1 MSKENYFHFT
11 WRNSTLLWFTEMDRK
26 NYLHEERLCHLVS
39 SYREAP
45 IPSVGTILGWRSESS
60 KIFHFSSRSKKK
72 STFRCFHKKQS
83 PQNSN
88 LDVWPSTQTLGVSQ
102 MQQGDKAV
110 LPDPVHLPDQGYLQF
125 KGKIL
130 SFRKCVFY
138 KESVP
143 LQISQHNTA

>member
-45 IPSVGTILGWRSESS
+45 IPSVGTILGWRSEIS
-60 KIFHFSSRSKKK
+60 KIFHFSTRSKKVL
-72 STFRCFHKKQS
+72 SDVFTKKQS

-102 MQQGDKAV
+102 MQQDDKAV

-143 LQISQHNTA
+143 LQIPQHNTA

>member
-1 MSKENYFHFT
+1 
-11 WRNSTLLWFTEMDRK
+11 
-26 NYLHEERLCHLVS
+26 
-39 SYREAP
+39 
-45 IPSVGTILGWRSESS
+45 
-60 KIFHFSSRSKKK
+60 
-72 STFRCFHKKQS
+72 
-83 PQNSN
+83 
-88 LDVWPSTQTLGVSQ
+88 

-143 LQISQHNTA
+143 LQIPQHNTA